1 MFYMEKISDSKLSNR
16 SKNQLI
22 KNGYVY
28 TYQLKNITDEV
39 LENIKN
45 LGAKS
50 VQEIKEFKRNIV
62 SAYEVDIQI
71 PLDVPIEPLKKIE
84 IKKVIDDEHILSILK
99 INNVQIISD
108 LIDLSYEDI
117 QKFRNIDNNSALIIR
132 NICIQLREKI
142 NIVDKNLFELVC
154 RYPSLNISEIIYD
167 NIPKISTNISIKY
180 LFENRYKNELN
191 IENHN
196 FSKKE
201 KKFLL
206 THDLNKINKLLS
218 ISYNNLLNNPGIS
231 KKSLNSILKKLS
243 NQVVVQ
249 NNHTF
254 FIGNI
259 SRLYLK
265 ESYYNYLLFMRE
277 DLLSNI
283 LNNMH
288 TTINKILKDESFSI
302 NHEIDLLMGNEFIN
316 EYIYNLEVNELT
328 SKEILYA
335 YIKNKPYTYSKREIC
350 DTTESHFKNLNSY
363 AIFDEL
369 IKLDLI
375 ATDEFDK
382 VYTKNPSILS
392 YVAENYN
399 ENTLEMMKLRLEGNT
414 LEDIGNI
421 IGVTRE
427 RVRQVVK
434 KVIDSTNEVFKED
447 ENAYWFSNYN
457 LDNKQYQWL
466 FKDNLYHYLSNR
478 YKKGNES
485 WKHIL
490 DDDQASTQLK
500 MIVRNEL
507 LKDKIEIDNKII
519 PKTRISIIEYALEEY
534 GQESLHLE
542 DLSGVINLLLEELGL
557 DLEGFEID
565 IRYLENRLSD
575 TSNAVSSGKKYY
587 RYYDY
592 DAYDWEYFYEEV
604 NFDEWKNIEIS
615 SSILF
620 KHHFLLMENYNIKN
634 ENELH
639 NIIRRTYKNRKDLK
653 VELTR
658 MPNISIGHVNREQQ
672 IKDFMYEHAPIDVD
686 KFVQLYSEK
695 FGIKEQTIKANYLEH
710 IDEYI
715 IDDYIKS
722 DFDSIDNNK
731 VEIVKDIVKDKD
743 FMFIEDLKK
752 ELHQDIPDLQMI
764 LKYLEYKTF
773 TSYILKNEYETSVN
787 YYNQHFYNNL
797 DIVDLTNI
805 DKRLWN
811 LSSFSAWLYNK
822 YKEMELLEF
831 VPKKFITHKKLNEIG
846 LTFDILEK
854 FRIDVLEKLSDN
866 KIWSINAIIDIVDNE
881 KIDSFGFEPL
891 FYRSILRG
899 LENIYSNKIG
909 GNYLLKRGS
918 DFRVSDLIEEEV
930 KLVKMVDIFDLTEI
944 INEMYDINLEHYT
957 LIEAIKKTNMYY
969 DEIMEKVYLDLN
981 YYYEEFEY

>member
-1 MFYMEKISDSKLSNR
+1 
-16 SKNQLI
+16 
-22 KNGYVY
+22 
-28 TYQLKNITDEV
+28 
-39 LENIKN
+39 
-45 LGAKS
+45 

-71 PLDVPIEPLKKIE
+71 PLDVPIESLKKIE

-142 NIVDKNLFELVC
+142 NIVDRNLFELVC
-154 RYPSLNISEIIYD
+154 RYPSLNIGEIIYD

-191 IENHN
+191 IEHHN

-206 THDLNKINKLLS
+206 THGLNKINKLLS

-231 KKSLNSILKKLS
+231 KKSLNSIFEKLS

-265 ESYYNYLLFMRE
+265 ESYYNYLLVMRE

-283 LNNMH
+283 LNNLH

-350 DTTESHFKNLNSY
+350 DTTKRHFKNLNRY

-375 ATDEFDK
+375 DIDEFDK
-382 VYTKNPSILS
+382 DYTKKHSILS

-399 ENTLEMMKLRLEGNT
+399 EYTLKMMQLT
-414 LEDIGNI
+414 
-421 IGVTRE
+421 
-427 RVRQVVK
+427 QVVK
-434 KVIDSTNEVFKED
+434 KVIDSTNEVFKAD

-485 WKHIL
+485 WKHTL
-490 DDDQASTQLK
+490 NDDQASTPLK

-519 PKTRISIIEYALEEY
+519 PKTRTSIIEYALEEY
-534 GQESLHLE
+534 GQESLHIE
-542 DLSGVINLLLEELGL
+542 DLSEVINLLLEELGL
-557 DLEGFEID
+557 D
-565 IRYLENRLSD
+565 
-575 TSNAVSSGKKYY
+575 
-587 RYYDY
+587 
-592 DAYDWEYFYEEV
+592 
-604 NFDEWKNIEIS
+604 
-615 SSILF
+615 
-620 KHHFLLMENYNIKN
+620 
-634 ENELH
+634 
-639 NIIRRTYKNRKDLK
+639 
-653 VELTR
+653 
-658 MPNISIGHVNREQQ
+658 
-672 IKDFMYEHAPIDVD
+672 
-686 KFVQLYSEK
+686 
-695 FGIKEQTIKANYLEH
+695 
-710 IDEYI
+710 
-715 IDDYIKS
+715 
-722 DFDSIDNNK
+722 
-731 VEIVKDIVKDKD
+731 
-743 FMFIEDLKK
+743 
-752 ELHQDIPDLQMI
+752 
-764 LKYLEYKTF
+764 
-773 TSYILKNEYETSVN
+773 
-787 YYNQHFYNNL
+787 
-797 DIVDLTNI
+797 
-805 DKRLWN
+805 
-811 LSSFSAWLYNK
+811 
-822 YKEMELLEF
+822 
-831 VPKKFITHKKLNEIG
+831 
-846 LTFDILEK
+846 
-854 FRIDVLEKLSDN
+854 
-866 KIWSINAIIDIVDNE
+866 
-881 KIDSFGFEPL
+881 
-891 FYRSILRG
+891 
-899 LENIYSNKIG
+899 
-909 GNYLLKRGS
+909 
-918 DFRVSDLIEEEV
+918 
-930 KLVKMVDIFDLTEI
+930 
-944 INEMYDINLEHYT
+944 
-957 LIEAIKKTNMYY
+957 
-969 DEIMEKVYLDLN
+969 
-981 YYYEEFEY
+981 

>member
-28 TYQLKNITDEV
+28 TYQLKNITDEI

-71 PLDVPIEPLKKIE
+71 PLDVPIESLKKIE

-142 NIVDKNLFELVC
+142 NIVDRNLFELVC
-154 RYPSLNISEIIYD
+154 RYPSLNIGEIIYD

-191 IENHN
+191 IEHHN

-201 KKFLL
+201 KTFLL
-206 THDLNKINKLLS
+206 THGLNKINKLLS

-231 KKSLNSILKKLS
+231 KKSLNNILEKLS

-249 NNHTF
+249 NNHAF

-259 SRLYLK
+259 LRLYLK

-350 DTTESHFKNLNSY
+350 DTTERHFKNLNSY
-363 AIFDEL
+363 EIFDEL

-421 IGVTRE
+421 IGVTR
-427 RVRQVVK
+427 
-434 KVIDSTNEVFKED
+434 
-447 ENAYWFSNYN
+447 
-457 LDNKQYQWL
+457 
-466 FKDNLYHYLSNR
+466 
-478 YKKGNES
+478 
-485 WKHIL
+485 
-490 DDDQASTQLK
+490 
-500 MIVRNEL
+500 
-507 LKDKIEIDNKII
+507 
-519 PKTRISIIEYALEEY
+519 
-534 GQESLHLE
+534 
-542 DLSGVINLLLEELGL
+542 
-557 DLEGFEID
+557 
-565 IRYLENRLSD
+565 
-575 TSNAVSSGKKYY
+575 
-587 RYYDY
+587 
-592 DAYDWEYFYEEV
+592 
-604 NFDEWKNIEIS
+604 
-615 SSILF
+615 
-620 KHHFLLMENYNIKN
+620 
-634 ENELH
+634 
-639 NIIRRTYKNRKDLK
+639 
-653 VELTR
+653 
-658 MPNISIGHVNREQQ
+658 
-672 IKDFMYEHAPIDVD
+672 
-686 KFVQLYSEK
+686 
-695 FGIKEQTIKANYLEH
+695 
-710 IDEYI
+710 
-715 IDDYIKS
+715 
-722 DFDSIDNNK
+722 
-731 VEIVKDIVKDKD
+731 
-743 FMFIEDLKK
+743 
-752 ELHQDIPDLQMI
+752 
-764 LKYLEYKTF
+764 
-773 TSYILKNEYETSVN
+773 
-787 YYNQHFYNNL
+787 
-797 DIVDLTNI
+797 
-805 DKRLWN
+805 
-811 LSSFSAWLYNK
+811 
-822 YKEMELLEF
+822 
-831 VPKKFITHKKLNEIG
+831 
-846 LTFDILEK
+846 
-854 FRIDVLEKLSDN
+854 
-866 KIWSINAIIDIVDNE
+866 
-881 KIDSFGFEPL
+881 
-891 FYRSILRG
+891 
-899 LENIYSNKIG
+899 
-909 GNYLLKRGS
+909 
-918 DFRVSDLIEEEV
+918 
-930 KLVKMVDIFDLTEI
+930 
-944 INEMYDINLEHYT
+944 
-957 LIEAIKKTNMYY
+957 
-969 DEIMEKVYLDLN
+969 
-981 YYYEEFEY
+981 